1 MNMKRLFPL
10 ILAGFSILIFVGL
23 ILKHENHLANS
34 QSIFVELAPI
44 DPRSILQGDY
54 MILNYELYFDTN
66 IDDGTEASS
75 EAVNDLQNWKILA
88 LDKHIQNH
96 AHPLSYVLLDEQRR
110 VIQTRFDDNFIKADS
125 QTSLR
130 LVLKNPSNQLQ
141 NLYPAANSFMFAE
154 GLEPCYSKAK
164 YAEIKVKE
172 NGLALLLDL
181 VDQNLKPLNCGN
193 SKNWG
198 QGS

>member
-1 MNMKRLFPL
+1 MKRLFPL

-154 GLEPCYSKAK
+154 GLEPCYNKAK

-172 NGLALLLDL
+172 NGLALLVDL
-181 VDQNLKPLNCGN
+181 VDQNLKSLNCEN
-193 SKNWG
+193 SKNLG

>member
-1 MNMKRLFPL
+1 MKKLFPL
-10 ILAGFSILIFVGL
+10 ILAGFSILIFTGL

-34 QSIFVELAPI
+34 QSIFVELAPV

-54 MILNYELYFDTN
+54 MILNYELYFDTG
-66 IDDGTEASS
+66 IDDGAEA
-75 EAVNDLQNWKILA
+75 LQNWKILA
-88 LDKHIQNH
+88 LEKHIQNK
-96 AHPLSYVLLDEQRR
+96 AHPLSFVLLDEQRR
-110 VIQTRFDDNFIKADS
+110 VIQTRFDENFIKADS
-125 QTSLR
+125 QASLR

-154 GLEPCYSKAK
+154 GVEPCYSKAK

-172 NGLALLLDL
+172 NGLALLVDL
-181 VDQNLKPLNCGN
+181 VDQNLKPLNCEN

-198 QGS
+198 RVVS

>member
-1 MNMKRLFPL
+1 MNMKKLFPL
-10 ILAGFSILIFVGL
+10 ILAGFSILIFMGL

-34 QSIFVELAPI
+34 QSIFVELAPV

-54 MILNYELYFDTN
+54 MRLNYELYFDTGV
-66 IDDGTEASS
+66 DDAEA
-75 EAVNDLQNWKILA
+75 LQNWKILA
-88 LDKHIQNH
+88 LEKHIQNK
-96 AHPLSYVLLDEQRR
+96 AHPLSFVLLDEQRR

-172 NGLALLLDL
+172 NGLALLVDL
-181 VDQNLKPLNCGN
+181 VDQNLKPLNCEN

-198 QGS
+198 RGS

>member
-1 MNMKRLFPL
+1 MKKLFPL
-10 ILAGFSILIFVGL
+10 ILAGFSILIFTGL

-34 QSIFVELAPI
+34 QSIFVEIAPV

-54 MILNYELYFDTN
+54 MILNYELYFETG
-66 IDDGTEASS
+66 IDDGAEASS
-75 EAVNDLQNWKILA
+75 EAVDDLQNWKILA
-88 LDKHIQNH
+88 LEKHIQNK
-96 AHPLSYVLLDEQRR
+96 AHPLSFVLLDEQRR

-125 QTSLR
+125 QISLR

-172 NGLALLLDL
+172 NGLALLVNL
-181 VDQNLKPLNCGN
+181 VDQNLKPLNCEN
-193 SKNWG
+193 SKKWG